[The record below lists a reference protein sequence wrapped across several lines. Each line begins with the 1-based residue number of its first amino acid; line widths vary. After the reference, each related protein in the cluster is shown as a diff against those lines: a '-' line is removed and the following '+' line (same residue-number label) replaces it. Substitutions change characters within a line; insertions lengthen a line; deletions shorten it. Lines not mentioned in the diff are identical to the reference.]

1 MVMSKIVKMKPSD
14 YSQFSF
20 RIDEEAKDELNQ
32 KLDEILKIQKK
43 NKKEDEYSPKKNA
56 LILEALRRGL
66 IAIEKD
72 LIKSKK

>member
-1 MVMSKIVKMKPSD
+1 MSKIVKMKPSD

-20 RIDEEAKDELNQ
+20 RIDEEAKDKLNQ

-56 LILEALRRGL
+56 LILEALHRGL